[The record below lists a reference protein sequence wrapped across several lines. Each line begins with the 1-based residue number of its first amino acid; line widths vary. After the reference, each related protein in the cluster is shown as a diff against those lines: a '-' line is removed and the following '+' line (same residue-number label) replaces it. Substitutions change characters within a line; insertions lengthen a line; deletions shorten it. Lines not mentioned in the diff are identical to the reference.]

1 VYETSTVALIA
12 FVSLIVGL
20 AVGAWLINKLSPS
33 QQNRKALE
41 KHIQKLQRQQQD
53 YQDEV
58 NQHFSKTAEL
68 LNQMTESYRDVHN
81 HLAKSASQLTSH
93 GISPLQ
99 ALPEDR
105 PFIQGEP
112 LAVAAEQPLDY
123 APRKPGGKGALDED
137 YGLEKAERE
146 KREAEEKVAAP
157 TGL

>member
-1 VYETSTVALIA
+1 MYETQTVALIA
-12 FVSLIVGL
+12 FLSVLAGLI
-20 AVGAWLINKLSPS
+20 AGAWIISKLSPS
-33 QQNRKALE
+33 HQNRQALE

-53 YQDEV
+53 YQDQV

-81 HLAKSASQLTSH
+81 HLANSAAELTSH

-105 PFIQGEP
+105 PVIQGEP
-112 LAVAAEQPLDY
+112 HRTPAQQPLDY
-123 APRKPGGKGALDED
+123 VPRAPGHKGALDED
-137 YGLEKAERE
+137 YGLEK
-146 KREAEEKVAAP
+146 KHKKDEEVTAP